1 MSKSTIKLKFDLTTP
16 KNSTRKYEPVSMTPR
31 TSVHKSFDK
40 SALISRMV
48 PKLPIS
54 SLHSRESSALLSSSR
69 KKLNS
74 NKVLKENTNISS
86 TRISVT
92 KRASL
97 LKKETE
103 PVKKIQEKLK
113 VPLSPTSV
121 IRLYKN
127 HLTMWEQIE
136 ILEYPEIY
144 FYGLKQNKGKTTG
157 GSNNGFDDDRNDYK
171 VHIGDHV
178 AYRYEFI
185 QQLGK
190 GSFGQVFKVYDH
202 KEKEVVALKI
212 IRNKPRFHQQGAVEV
227 KVLKALKDHD
237 KDDKSHVIHLKDYFT
252 FREHLCITFELLS
265 VNLYDFI
272 KNNSFNGLSLSLIK
286 RFTLQLLQSLI
297 LAGRLS
303 IIHCDLKPENILLK
317 QSSKSCIKVIDFGSA
332 CFSDKKIFSY
342 IQSRFYRAPE
352 IILGLQYSRAI
363 DMWSLGC
370 ILVELYTGIPLF
382 PGENE
387 LDQLL
392 CIMEVRGIPPA
403 ALLKLAT
410 RNKSFFDEECRPK
423 IVPNSRGKK
432 RYPGTKNLH
441 DILSGTD
448 KLYQD
453 FILRCLDW
461 DMNTRMTPEEALL
474 HVWLQEPTKTIATP
488 RHSIDT
494 RINKPS
500 STLAQSTR
508 HYKASSFVF

>member
-1 MSKSTIKLKFDLTTP
+1 MSKSTIKLKLDLATP

-31 TSVHKSFDK
+31 TSIHKSFDK
-40 SALISRMV
+40 SVMIARII
-48 PKLPIS
+48 PKLPVS
-54 SLHSRESSALLSSSR
+54 NLHSRESSTLLSSSR

-74 NKVLKENTNISS
+74 TKVLKENTNMSYS
-86 TRISVT
+86 RISVV
-92 KRASL
+92 RCASFL
-97 LKKETE
+97 KETE
-103 PVKKIQEKLK
+103 PVKKSQEKLK
-113 VPLSPTSV
+113 LPLSPSSV

-127 HLTMWEQIE
+127 HLTLWEQIE

-144 FYGLKQNKGKTTG
+144 YYGLKQNKHKTTG
-157 GSNNGFDDDRNDYK
+157 GSNNGFDDDRNDYR
-171 VHIGDHV
+171 VHIGDHA

-202 KEKEVVALKI
+202 KEKEAVALKI

-237 KDDKSHVIHLKDYFT
+237 KDDKSHVIHLKNYFN

-272 KNNSFNGLSLSLIK
+272 KSNSFNGLSLSLIK
-286 RFTLQLLQSLI
+286 RFSSQLLHALSLSS
-297 LAGRLS
+297 RLN

-392 CIMEVRGIPPA
+392 CIMEVKGIPPTSV
-403 ALLKLAT
+403 LKSAT
-410 RNKSFFDEECRPK
+410 RNKSFFDEEGRPK
-423 IVPNSRGKK
+423 IIPNSRGKK

-441 DILSGTD
+441 DILAGTD
-448 KLYQD
+448 KFYQD
-453 FILRCLDW
+453 FICRCLDW
-461 DMNTRMTPEEALL
+461 DMATRMTPEEALL
-474 HVWLQEPTKTIATP
+474 HVWLQEPPKCLATP
-488 RHSIDT
+488 RHSIDI
-494 RINKPS
+494 RINKPG